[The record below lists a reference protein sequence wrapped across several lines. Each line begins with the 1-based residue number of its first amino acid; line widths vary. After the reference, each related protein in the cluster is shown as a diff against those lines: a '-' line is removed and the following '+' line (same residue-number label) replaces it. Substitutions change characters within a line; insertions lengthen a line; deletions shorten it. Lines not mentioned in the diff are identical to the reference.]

1 MPLGAAISI
10 INRAHF
16 IILNERLKEF
26 GLSAGQ
32 FPVLMCLIR
41 KQNVM
46 QDTLVRHFHIDK
58 GSVARSVKKLEDA
71 GFVRRIIDPDNRRA
85 VRLFLT
91 EKGEQVAPEI
101 IKIEKDWQ
109 EQAYASL
116 SEEDRV
122 QFTLLISQMAKNS
135 LAGIHCCGA
144 GGDEEF

>member
-10 INRAHF
+10 INRAHL
-16 IILNERLKEF
+16 IILNERLEVF

-46 QDTLVRHFHIDK
+46 QDTLARHFHIDK
-58 GSVARSVKKLEDA
+58 GSIARSVKKLEDA
-71 GFVRRIIDPDNRRA
+71 GFIRRIIDPDNRRA

-101 IKIEKDWQ
+101 MRIDQDWQ
-109 EQAYASL
+109 DQAYASL
-116 SEEDRV
+116 SEDERV
-122 QFTLLISQMAKNS
+122 QFTALISRMAKNS
-135 LAGIHCCGA
+135 IAGIGCCGA
-144 GGDEEF
+144 CCDEK